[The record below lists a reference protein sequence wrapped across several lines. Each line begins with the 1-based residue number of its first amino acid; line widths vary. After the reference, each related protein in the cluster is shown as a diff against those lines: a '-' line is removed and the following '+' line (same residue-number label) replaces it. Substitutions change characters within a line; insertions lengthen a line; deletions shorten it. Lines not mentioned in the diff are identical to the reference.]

1 MGTRLAAYRNE
12 IARLHTQG
20 DDLCVAVSALLG
32 HIARKNAAHAE
43 ETVRIR
49 AERGC
54 AACRESDDEVRR
66 KLERTQAELAAKDE
80 ELVRTKS
87 ELAAA
92 RRELDR
98 RDGRLKRYE
107 NSTTPGRHGYN
118 EERAKTRA
126 EEERMH
132 AEENG
137 TKIVENHKIGP
148 PEGHEGAEC
157 DMKPVKTIHH
167 EMKKCPCCGNIHLKR
182 RKEISKVIIDFDGK
196 SRYITVTIHRGHT
209 MRCDACRATY
219 KPTFPS
225 IEGTSFGIAV
235 LGHILEYACKK
246 NTDADVAYYLEKLN
260 GRKCSPN
267 SIWNAR
273 KALAA
278 VLAPA
283 IRQIIE
289 ELKKA
294 PYLIIHETP
303 YPYKKKKA
311 YVWVVRTDTATLV
324 MPAPGRGGEHAPPF
338 LHELRHMPVVV
349 DGYVVYDHIFAV
361 IQRCWAHI
369 LLKAEEAYIRCKDQS
384 LKEVYKELHHR
395 LANMHRRAKKIAKAT
410 APAGGADIRT
420 CLDLEREVLC
430 MAAAYGDHGFA
441 THLHNAAP
449 HLFTFLR
456 YPGMPSTNNL
466 TEQDVRDAVVMQRKF
481 RQKFVA
487 REGMKVFSVLMSF
500 HSTCRKLTVAP
511 GMMFERM
518 VESPGFDPIS
528 YGLSVVCPKALPP
541 PPGYGLPVPYAG
553 SLPVPFDAAPERG
566 GVENRGPTPDLP
578 VLLSRDLP
586 VMSDTPPN
594 QGVERT
600 WGVHTTSE
608 PDDAAAA
615 PTVRPHRILVAM
627 AITAA
632 TMCDN
637 VDSPPKPVRPV
648 CNPATRDD
656 QSPAISGR
664 ITAPCGKPPPA

>member
-1 MGTRLAAYRNE
+1 MGTRLAAYCNE
-12 IARLHTQG
+12 IAQLHMQS
-20 DDLCVAVSALLG
+20 DDLCGTVSALLR
-32 HIARKNAAHAE
+32 HIARNNAAHAE
-43 ETVRIR
+43 YIAKV
-49 AERGC
+49 ERGC
-54 AACRESDDEVRR
+54 AACRGSDDEVRR
-66 KLERTQAELAAKDE
+66 TLERTLAEMAAKDE
-80 ELVRTKS
+80 ELVRTQS
-87 ELAAA
+87 ELVAA

-107 NSTTPGRHGYN
+107 NSTTPGKHGYN

-126 EEERMH
+126 EEQRMH

-157 DMKPVKTIHH
+157 DMKPVETIHH
-167 EMKKCPCCGNIHLKR
+167 EVKKCPKCGNTHLKR
-182 RKEISKVIIDFDGK
+182 RREIAKVIIDFDGT
-196 SRYITVTIHRGHT
+196 SRYITVTIHRGYT
-209 MRCDACRATY
+209 MRCDTCRATC
-219 KPTFPS
+219 KPRFPS
-225 IEGTSFGIAV
+225 IGGTSFGIAV

-246 NTDADVAYYLEKLN
+246 NTDADIADHLEKLN

-283 IRQIIE
+283 VRQIIE
-289 ELKKA
+289 EMKKA
-294 PYLIIHETP
+294 KFLIIHEMP
-303 YPYKKKKA
+303 YPYMKKA
-311 YVWVVRTDTATLV
+311 YVWVVRTDTTAPV
-324 MPAPGRGGEHAPPF
+324 MPAPGRGGENAPPF

-349 DGYVVYDHIFAV
+349 DGYVVYDNIFAV
-361 IQRCWAHI
+361 MQRCWAHV
-369 LLKAEEAYIRCKDQS
+369 LLKAEEAYSRCRDQA
-384 LKEVYKELHHR
+384 LKEVYKGLYHR
-395 LANMHRRAKKIAKAT
+395 LANMHRKAKKIANAT

-430 MAAAYGDHGFA
+430 MTAAYGEDGYA
-441 THLHNAAP
+441 THLCNAAP

-456 YPGMPSTNNL
+456 YPGMPSTNNP
-466 TEQDVRDAVVMQRKF
+466 TEQDVRDAVVMQCKF

-487 REGMKVFSVLMSF
+487 REGMKVFSVLMIF
-500 HSTCRKLTVAP
+500 HSTCRKLEVAP
-511 GMMFERM
+511 GAMFERM

-541 PPGYGLPVPYAG
+541 PPEYDLHVPYAG
-553 SLPVPFDAAPERG
+553 SLPVQFDAAPERG
-566 GVENRGPTPDLP
+566 GVENWSPTPDLHVPYAGSLP
-578 VLLSRDLP
+578 VL
-586 VMSDTPPN
+586 SDTPHD

-600 WGVHTTSE
+600 LGVHATPE

-627 AITAA
+627 AIAAA

-637 VDSPPKPVRPV
+637 VDGPPKPGRHV
-648 CNPATRDD
+648 CNMATRAD
-656 QSPAISGR
+656 QSHAISGR
-664 ITAPCGKPPPA
+664 ITATRGKPPPA